1 MTIKRIKLPKIK
13 DRRGNLSVVE
23 KDVIPFESKRVYYL
37 YDVPSGARRGGHAHK
52 EQHEFLIALS
62 GSFNVII
69 DDGKTKT
76 SYTLNKPDEGLLIP
90 SGFWRELED
99 FSSGGV
105 CLVLASA
112 EFLEEDYIR
121 DYSNYLNFK
130 SL

>member
-76 SYTLNKPDEGLLIP
+76 TYTLNKPDEGLLIP